1 MLSESQKIETL
12 AQVRIFLS
20 TLPEDERTETVQ
32 ELRAKKQRTAFDEFD
47 DDGDNS
53 VEVVDEITVYQNM
66 RVGQFTQGIFNLTY
80 T

>member
-20 TLPEDERTETVQ
+20 TLPEEERTETVQ